1 MNTTI
6 VKSIELLYP
15 SLSRYLSQTGG
26 GKPSKYIM
34 RGIRMAVFVWF
45 STTLMIAI
53 ILPEWWWMGIVA
65 AFGLFSH
72 HMIAPKIE
80 AEKLTKTIERD
91 LPYALRDIL
100 VQVRAGVTLYDAF
113 KSVRHG
119 YGAVS
124 NLFGRM
130 IGEIKAGKSLAYS
143 LERLSSRC
151 ESEHLQRAVWQL
163 QNAMKSGARM
173 DRAIE
178 IAVTELNRS
187 QKDAIQK
194 YSKELS
200 FWTMIYLVVGLVFP
214 SLGIT
219 FLNVMFAVMGGSI
232 SETFFFV
239 TAIIYVLLLT
249 FMLKSIKS
257 KKPVSF

>member
-1 MNTTI
+1 MSTTLSKT
-6 VKSIELLYP
+6 VLSFYP
-15 SLSRYLSQTGG
+15 SLGRYLAQVGG
-26 GKPSKYIM
+26 EKPEKFIM
-34 RGIRMAVFVWF
+34 RGARVALVVGVA
-45 STTLMIAI
+45 TTVVLLLL
-53 ILPEWWWMGIVA
+53 LPGWWWAGVIA
-65 AFGLFSH
+65 ALALFFKH
-72 HMIAPKIE
+72 LTQPKID
-80 AEKLTKTIERD
+80 AEKLGKSIERD

-100 VQVRAGVTLYDAF
+100 VQVRAGVTLFDAF

-119 YGAVS
+119 YGSVS
-124 NLFGRM
+124 NLFGKM
-130 IGEIKAGKSLAYS
+130 VSEIRAGRPLAYS
-143 LERLSSRC
+143 LEKLSSRC

-178 IAVTELNRS
+178 IAVMELNRS
-187 QKDAIQK
+187 QKDAINR

-214 SLGIT
+214 SLGVT

-232 SETFFFV
+232 SDVFFV
-239 TAIIYVLLLT
+239 VAAVLYILLLS
-249 FMLKSIKS
+249 FMLRSIKS